1 MGAAGFLAILLA
13 AAFVWGWTAVEAH
26 NITAILGGFPD
37 YSLYN
42 SYLSQTRVA
51 DEINARET
59 VTSLVL
65 PNGAM
70 SSLAA
75 KRSLVAIKAAL
86 RLLTLLDYFD
96 AQKLHDISGGTVL
109 STTLLQTTGVVNGNL
124 GFVNITDLKGGKVG
138 FASAAPGSK
147 FDSLYTKSVKQ
158 IPYSISVLEISAPI
172 VYPGLLDSPTK
183 SDANLTVLLEQAGC
197 KTFSGLIVTSGVLK
211 IYQSAM
217 ANGLT
222 VFAPNDEAFKA
233 AGVPDLSKLSN
244 ADVVTLLEYHAAPDY
259 VPKASLMMSKSPIRT
274 LATGGSGG
282 YELTVT
288 TRGDDVTLN
297 AGMDTSR
304 VASTVIDDAPFCILT
319 VDSVLLPAE
328 LFGKGP
334 NPAPSLVP
342 TVSPSLPPTAV
353 APSPSTGNAKAPSPE
368 TAKAPSPERP
378 LSPPAPPMESPGE
391 SPVEAPEA
399 EADSKGE
406 PTGDAGT
413 PSVSVFL
420 VLTAFG
426 SILFLS

>member
-1 MGAAGFLAILLA
+1 
-13 AAFVWGWTAVEAH
+13 
-26 NITAILGGFPD
+26 
-37 YSLYN
+37 
-42 SYLSQTRVA
+42 
-51 DEINARET
+51 
-59 VTSLVL
+59 
-65 PNGAM
+65 
-70 SSLAA
+70 
-75 KRSLVAIKAAL
+75 
-86 RLLTLLDYFD
+86 
-96 AQKLHDISGGTVL
+96 
-109 STTLLQTTGVVNGNL
+109 
-124 GFVNITDLKGGKVG
+124 
-138 FASAAPGSK
+138 
-147 FDSLYTKSVKQ
+147 
-158 IPYSISVLEISAPI
+158 
-172 VYPGLLDSPTK
+172 
-183 SDANLTVLLEQAGC
+183 
-197 KTFSGLIVTSGVLK
+197 
-211 IYQSAM
+211 M

-259 VPKASLMMSKSPIRT
+259 LPKASLMMSKVPIRT
-274 LATGGSGG
+274 LASGGSGR

-353 APSPSTGNAKAPSPE
+353 APSPSTVN
-368 TAKAPSPERP
+368 AKAPSPERP

-391 SPVEAPEA
+391 SPVDAPEA
-399 EADSKGE
+399 AADSKGE
-406 PTGDAGT
+406 PTGGT
-413 PSVSVFL
+413 ADPSVPVFL

-426 SILFLS
+426 SILLLS